1 MILKQIAY
9 ALIYLEH
16 GKVIKTIVYGCGRMG
31 VGVGLFFNA
40 PICHKRSKGQSLEPT
55 ELFWNV
61 CWVAHLQW
69 NQVDLDC

>member
-40 PICHKRSKGQSLEPT
+40 PICHKRSKGQS
-55 ELFWNV
+55 
-61 CWVAHLQW
+61 
-69 NQVDLDC
+69 

>member
-40 PICHKRSKGQSLEPT
+40 PICHKRSKGQRLLGCSFAVESG
-55 ELFWNV
+55 
-61 CWVAHLQW
+61 
-69 NQVDLDC
+69 